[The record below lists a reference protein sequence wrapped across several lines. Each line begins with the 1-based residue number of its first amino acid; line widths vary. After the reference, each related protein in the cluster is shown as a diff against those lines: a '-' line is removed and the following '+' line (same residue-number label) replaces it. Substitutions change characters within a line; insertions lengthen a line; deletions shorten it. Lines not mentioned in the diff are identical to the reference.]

1 MAGFDNK
8 AGVMGEWFDCS
19 INHRKRSKAELG
31 RDVSL
36 EYIKK
41 EDSLQTT
48 FQETPSC
55 SRGALRERIAARSGF
70 NAPSLNTEDI
80 LQSTYLT
87 ISSPGLSPATLLE
100 SPVFLSNPLLSP
112 TTGKLSSLPSDKAK
126 EELFDGIT
134 TSLAFQSISG
144 SSLDPTN
151 IALETDDS
159 QDYEERQL
167 SGGLGDSMASGAPA
181 DDGYNWRKYG
191 QKLVKG
197 SEYPRSYYKC
207 THPNCEVKKKVE
219 RSREGHIIEIIYAGA
234 HNHPKP
240 PPNRRS
246 GIGSSGTGQDM
257 QIDGTEQEG
266 FAGTNENIEW
276 TSPVSAELEYGSHS
290 GSMQVQS
297 RTQFGYGDAA
307 ANTLIR
313 DEDEDDRTSHMSVSL
328 TYDGEADESESKRRK
343 LEAYATEVSGSTR
356 ASREPRVVV
365 QTTSDIDILD
375 DGYRWRKYGQ
385 KVVKGNQ
392 NPRSYYKCTANGCT
406 VTKHV
411 ERASDDFKSVLTS
424 YIGKHTHVVPAARNS
439 SHIGSGSSGT
449 LQGGLAT
456 QTHNHNVHYPV
467 PHSRSEGLATANSS
481 LFDFQSHLRP
491 PTGFS
496 AYIGQSEL
504 SDLSMPGLTIG
515 QEKLTSLQA
524 PDIGDPAGLMLQL
537 AAEPKVEAVSLQ
549 GLDLSPSSLI
559 YREIMSRL
567 PQI

>member
-1 MAGFDNK
+1 MAGIDNK
-8 AGVMGEWFDCS
+8 AAVMGEWFDCS
-19 INHRKRSKAELG
+19 TTNHRKRSKAELG
-31 RDVSL
+31 REFSL
-36 EYIKK
+36 NYIKN

-48 FQETPSC
+48 FQES

-70 NAPSLNTEDI
+70 NAPWLNTEDI
-80 LQSTYLT
+80 LQSKSLT

-112 TTGKLSSLPSDKAK
+112 TTGKLSSVPSDKAK
-126 EELFDGIT
+126 AELFDDIT
-134 TSLAFQSISG
+134 TSLAFQTISG
-144 SSLDPTN
+144 SGLDPTN
-151 IALETDDS
+151 IALEPDDS

-167 SGGLGDSMASGAPA
+167 GGLGDSMACCAPA

-207 THPNCEVKKKVE
+207 THPNCEAKKKVE
-219 RSREGHIIEIIYAGA
+219 RSREGHIIEIIYTGD
-234 HNHPKP
+234 HIHSKP

-257 QIDGTEQEG
+257 QIDATEYEG

-290 GSMQVQS
+290 GSMQVQNG
-297 RTQFGYGDAA
+297 THQFGYGDAA
-307 ANTLIR
+307 ADALYR
-313 DEDEDDRTSHMSVSL
+313 DENEDDRTSHMSVSL
-328 TYDGEADESESKRRK
+328 TYDGEVEESESKRRK
-343 LEAYATEVSGSTR
+343 LEAYATETSGSTR

-385 KVVKGNQ
+385 KVVKGNP

-411 ERASDDFKSVLTS
+411 ERASDDFKSVLTT

-439 SHIGSGSSGT
+439 SHVGAGSSGT
-449 LQGGLAT
+449 LQGSLAT
-456 QTHNHNVHYPV
+456 QTHNHNVHYPM

-481 LFDFQSHLRP
+481 LFDFQSHLRH

-496 AYIGQSEL
+496 VYIGQSEL
-504 SDLSMPGLTIG
+504 SDLSMSGLTIG

-524 PDIGDPAGLMLQL
+524 PDIGDPTGLMLQL
-537 AAEPKVEAVSLQ
+537 AAQPKVEPVSPQQ
-549 GLDLSPSSLI
+549 GLDLSASSLI
-559 YREIMSRL
+559 CREMLSRL
-567 PQI
+567 RQI

>member
-1 MAGFDNK
+1 MAGIDNK
-8 AGVMGEWFDCS
+8 AAVMGEWFDCS
-19 INHRKRSKAELG
+19 TTNHRKRSKAELG
-31 RDVSL
+31 REFSL
-36 EYIKK
+36 NYIKN

-48 FQETPSC
+48 FQES

-70 NAPSLNTEDI
+70 NAPWLNTEDI
-80 LQSTYLT
+80 LQSKSLT

-112 TTGKLSSLPSDKAK
+112 TTGKLSSVPSDKAK
-126 EELFDGIT
+126 AELFDDIT
-134 TSLAFQSISG
+134 TSLAFQTISG
-144 SSLDPTN
+144 SGLDPTN
-151 IALETDDS
+151 IALEPDDS

-167 SGGLGDSMASGAPA
+167 GGLGDSMACCAPA

-207 THPNCEVKKKVE
+207 THPNCEAKKKVE
-219 RSREGHIIEIIYAGA
+219 RSREGHIIEIIYTGD
-234 HNHPKP
+234 HIHSKP

-257 QIDGTEQEG
+257 QIDATEYEG

-290 GSMQVQS
+290 GSMQVQNG
-297 RTQFGYGDAA
+297 THQFGYGDAA
-307 ANTLIR
+307 ADALYR
-313 DEDEDDRTSHMSVSL
+313 DENEDDRTSHMSVSL
-328 TYDGEADESESKRRK
+328 TYDGEVEESESKRRK
-343 LEAYATEVSGSTR
+343 LEAYATETSGSTR

-385 KVVKGNQ
+385 KVVKGNP

-411 ERASDDFKSVLTS
+411 ERASDDFKSVLTT

-439 SHIGSGSSGT
+439 SHVGAGSSGT
-449 LQGGLAT
+449 LQGSLAT
-456 QTHNHNVHYPV
+456 QTHNHNVHYPM

-481 LFDFQSHLRP
+481 LFDFQSHLRH

-496 AYIGQSEL
+496 VYIGQSEL

-524 PDIGDPAGLMLQL
+524 PDIGDPTGLMLQL
-537 AAEPKVEAVSLQ
+537 AAQPKVEPVSPQQ
-549 GLDLSPSSLI
+549 GLDLSASSLI
-559 YREIMSRL
+559 CREMLSRL
-567 PQI
+567 RQI

>member
-1 MAGFDNK
+1 MAGFDNE

-31 RDVSL
+31 RDFSL

-41 EDSLQTT
+41 EDSLQTS

-70 NAPSLNTEDI
+70 IAPRLNTEDI

-167 SGGLGDSMASGAPA
+167 GGLGDSMASGAPA

-219 RSREGHIIEIIYAGA
+219 RSREGHIIEIIYTGA

-240 PPNRRS
+240 PSNRRS

-266 FAGTNENIEW
+266 FAGTNDNIEW

-297 RTQFGYGDAA
+297 GTQFGYGDAA
-307 ANTLIR
+307 ANALFR
-313 DEDEDDRTSHMSVSL
+313 DEDEDKDDRTSHMSVSL
-328 TYDGEADESESKRRK
+328 TYDGEVDESESKRRK
-343 LEAYATEVSGSTR
+343 LEAYATEMSGSTR

-385 KVVKGNQ
+385 KVVKGNP
-392 NPRSYYKCTANGCT
+392 NPRSYYKCTANGC
-406 VTKHV
+406 
-411 ERASDDFKSVLTS
+411 
-424 YIGKHTHVVPAARNS
+424 KHTHIVPAARNS

-467 PHSRSEGLATANSS
+467 PHGRSEGLATANAS
-481 LFDFQSHLRP
+481 LFNFQSHLRP

-504 SDLSMPGLTIG
+504 SDLSMPGLSIG